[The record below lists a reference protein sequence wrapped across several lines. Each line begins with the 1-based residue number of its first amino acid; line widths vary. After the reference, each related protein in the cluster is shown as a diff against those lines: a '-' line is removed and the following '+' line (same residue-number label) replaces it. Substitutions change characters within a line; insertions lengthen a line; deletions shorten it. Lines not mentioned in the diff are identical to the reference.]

1 MKKNTQCVHG
11 GSGAEV
17 AAKGLNTP
25 IYTSSAYHYL
35 DSDKQPYP
43 RYFNIPNQDVVV
55 AKLCE
60 LEQTDA
66 GLLFASGMAAISTT
80 LFSLLS
86 AGDHVVL
93 QDQLYGGTFNLVM
106 KEFERLGIAYTLA
119 PSDAESICAAVRD
132 STRVIYLESPTN
144 PLLTVVDL
152 AAVARQAKARGIITV
167 VDNTF
172 ASPINQNPH
181 ALGIDLVIHSG
192 TKYLAGHSDLSCGAV
207 LGGAALLESVRAAAL
222 NFGGCLN
229 AADAYL
235 LERSLKTLALR
246 VGRQT
251 ENALALAE
259 FLIQLDAVSSVY
271 YPGLASH
278 PGHAIARSQMY
289 GYGAMLSFELIAD
302 AIDPLR
308 FQRNLRLIAP
318 ALSLGGVESSICAP
332 AITSHRHLS
341 PVQRQAMGVN
351 DGLLRLS
358 VGIEDREDLQADI
371 LQALER

>member
-93 QDQLYGGTFNLVM
+93 QNQLYGGTFNLVM

>member
-93 QDQLYGGTFNLVM
+93 QDQLYGGTFNLVI

-341 PVQRQAMGVN
+341 PDQRQAMGVN

-358 VGIEDREDLQADI
+358 VGIEDGEDLQADI